1 MQSYCLIKKFRGQPV
16 RIAGDRAHITIRTAQ
31 PQRDTPPT
39 VGLSDALLEYIDRY
53 KITLYVTVQYPKA
66 SFKTTA
72 KQWMRGA
79 KKEEQ
84 PSYYNIAWYI
94 YRKPIP
100 REAFKKENP
109 VVKPDPDLNKEEE
122 KERQEFYKHQFNYL

>member
-1 MQSYCLIKKFRGQPV
+1 MTTYIKNKKFRGQPV
-16 RIAGDRAHITIRTAQ
+16 KIAGNRAHITIKNAQ
-31 PQRDTPPT
+31 PQRSTPPT

-53 KITLYVTVQYPKA
+53 NITLYVTVEYPKA

-72 KQWMRGA
+72 REWLKGA

-84 PSYYNIAWYI
+84 PSYYNIPWYI

-100 REAFKKENP
+100 KTAFKL
-109 VVKPDPDLNKEEE
+109 DPSPSPAQREMEE
-122 KERQEFYKHQFNYL
+122 KRQFYQMYNYQ